1 MTNSLD
7 LPSRSDLYSIGRA
20 YLLARAKR
28 IDPGQVDTLGSD
40 SNLFVGSQSVVAYSL
55 VKQLGYRISALLL
68 DGAVGE
74 DLDRY
79 AYDRYQIARKGASSA
94 LGTVRFFR
102 LSSAL
107 GAGTI
112 LAGTVLKTLGGI
124 TYTLVTNAS
133 FGPTQTDLVFAD
145 VRASQAGKAT
155 EVGANQIRGFQNA
168 QALFDST
175 IQVTNDETTAGG
187 EDVEDDDTFRNRIRD
202 FWLNARRGVL
212 SAIVNGAT
220 SVPGV
225 VTAQAVEAIT
235 TTGSGPARV
244 VNLYIA
250 DSSGVAS
257 AALARQVLA
266 ALDEYRAAGIAVL
279 VSTSIPQLVSVALSL
294 TFSGSVDTVTLA
306 QLIQSAV
313 VSFVNSLPVN
323 GPLYIGQLY
332 SLLQRYAAQGLVV
345 SQSSIVAPA
354 GDVVPTLGQTLRTLP
369 ANVTVGFAA

>member
-28 IDPGQVDTLGSD
+28 IDPGQVDVLGSD
-40 SNLFVGSQSVVAYSL
+40 SNLFVGSQSVVAYAL

-124 TYTLVTNAS
+124 TYTLVTNAT

-155 EVGANQIRGFQNA
+155 EVGANQIRGFQNQ
-168 QALFDST
+168 QALFDPSV
-175 IQVTNDETTAGG
+175 QVTNDLTTAGG

-212 SAIVNGAT
+212 SAIENGAL
-220 SVPGV
+220 SVAGV
-225 VTAQAVEAIT
+225 VSAQAVEAIT
-235 TTGSGPARV
+235 TGGQPARV

-257 AALARQVLA
+257 VALANQVLS
-266 ALDEYRAAGIAVL
+266 ALDEYRAGGIAVL
-279 VSTSIPQLVSVALSL
+279 VSTSIPELVSIVLSL
-294 TFSGSVDTVTLA
+294 TFSGSVDTVTLS
-306 QLIQSAV
+306 QLIQAAV

-323 GPLYIGQLY
+323 GPLYVGQLY
-332 SLLQRYAAQGLVV
+332 SLLQRYASQGLVV
-345 SQSSIVAPA
+345 NQSSIVAPA
-354 GDVVPTLGQTLRTLP
+354 GDVVPSLGQTLRTLP